1 MTYAW
6 LNEEKNQVINVIEL
20 NPEQADEFP
29 ECVSSDDLPVAI
41 GDEYRDGKF
50 YRNGL
55 PIDEEEEQEE
65 EA

>member
-6 LNEEKNQVINVIEL
+6 LNKEKNLVVNVIEL

-29 ECVSSDDLPVAI
+29 ECVSSNDLPVAI

-55 PIDEEEEQEE
+55 LVGKEQEE
-65 EA
+65 ET